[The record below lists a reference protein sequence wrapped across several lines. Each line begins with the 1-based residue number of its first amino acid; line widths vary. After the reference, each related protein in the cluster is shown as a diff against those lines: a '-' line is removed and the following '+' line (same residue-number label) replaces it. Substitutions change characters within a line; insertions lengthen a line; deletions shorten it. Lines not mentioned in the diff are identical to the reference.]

1 MTESDTV
8 HSMISAQ
15 GPAGEDTDVTI
26 DVDARELHRRHAP
39 SPSAFTLVHTH
50 CRIVWDIAAG
60 LLAAGAAPQA
70 DAGLVRTGALL
81 HDIGVYRLYDDAG
94 QLDHAQYLRH
104 GVLGHELL
112 AADGLPETV
121 CRFAFCH
128 TGVGLT
134 RDDITRGDLPLPPGD
149 YVARTVEERL
159 VMYADKFHSKSHP
172 PSFVTADAYRGY
184 VRRFG
189 ADKAARFDE
198 LTAEFGVPDLATLAA
213 RHGMTVR
220 GG

>member
-1 MTESDTV
+1 MVIVPEPSW
-8 HSMISAQ
+8 
-15 GPAGEDTDVTI
+15 DVA
-26 DVDARELHRRHAP
+26 VDADELHRRHAP
-39 SPSAFTLVHTH
+39 SQPAFTLVHTH
-50 CRIVWDIAAG
+50 CRIVWDLAAG

-121 CRFAFCH
+121 CRFASCH

-134 RDDITRGDLPLPPGD
+134 RADIAAGDLPLPPGD
-149 YVARTVEERL
+149 YVAQTVEERL
-159 VMYADKFHSKSHP
+159 VMYADKFHSKSN
-172 PSFVTADAYRGY
+172 PSSFLTVEAYRGY

-189 ADKAARFDE
+189 ADKVARFDE
-198 LTAEFGVPDLATLAA
+198 LTAEFGVPDLAALAA